1 MYRDNNNRV
10 TPDAQQGLNLQP
22 SAAPVNQ
29 EIRYKFDTSRA
40 EKTKALADGLAR
52 LGKGMVDIDP
62 VLESMADQN
71 VAKAQLEA
79 GENKDKWNE
88 VSSKIK
94 GMAMFNPYNRDA
106 HERLK
111 SENICKATLLEAQG
125 KPDFE
130 KLSPEDANKYLQ
142 DAKQRTIEALQKS
155 GVKPVNYSK
164 ALLDFDTK
172 MKAID
177 DNYQVKH
184 QAYQY
189 KLTNNSYQHSLT
201 TDLEIAMTQ
210 GGNKPEALKNV
221 LNTYSDKMTTEC
233 GIPKE
238 QQAVNLLAGIQNY
251 IASNPTGI
259 SSAELLTS
267 LKGLKVNG
275 TDIAELI
282 PDYEVKMRQIVR
294 TAQRADYDD
303 RALEL
308 SNKQLTENIKAFD
321 AQTEFYK
328 RFSQSDKSYTTAKAL
343 AAEISKNYD
352 LGQSGL
358 GFMNSCLSTAENW
371 NSFNITRSDPN
382 TMQQLGLKAYT
393 GELTQGDIKQA
404 VDAGKLNYVDCFNLT
419 SALNKSNNE
428 GSSQFKLLVSDL
440 NNTVINSKGAFHRD
454 FSKEEMTDMTN
465 AITDLKLKVD
475 SGELTPQQGY
485 QALQKYSKRV
495 QQLRTK
501 NVSSKNKWQKIYNGA
516 YRAAASK
523 AYYNKY
529 GTANLQEST
538 NALKSLGMVAT
549 RYGGAD
555 KNISANARGL
565 VGTQR
570 NGYYHVGTDVNG
582 VAIGRSVLAPSDLK
596 LVYTNYEQSMGNYA
610 VFQDNY
616 GRYIVLQH
624 LNNKLGYKAG
634 TTFKRGTA
642 IGTIGNSGR
651 ADAGG
656 CLHIEFWTKDLNLL
670 SPQQYLK
677 GIS

>member
-1 MYRDNNNRV
+1 MYRNNNNRV
-10 TPDAQQGLNLQP
+10 TPDTQQGLNLQP
-22 SAAPVNQ
+22 TAAPVNQ

-142 DAKQRTIEALQKS
+142 DAKQRTMEALQKS
-155 GVKPVNYSK
+155 GIKPVNYSR

-172 MKAID
+172 MKTID

-221 LNTYSDKMTTEC
+221 LNTYSDRMTTEC

-328 RFSQSDKSYTTAKAL
+328 RFSQSDKSYNTAKAL
-343 AAEISKNYD
+343 AAEISNNYG

-393 GELTQGDIKQA
+393 GELTQNDIKQA
-404 VDAGKLNYVDCFNLT
+404 
-419 SALNKSNNE
+419 
-428 GSSQFKLLVSDL
+428 
-440 NNTVINSKGAFHRD
+440 
-454 FSKEEMTDMTN
+454 
-465 AITDLKLKVD
+465 AI
-475 SGELTPQQGY
+475 E
-485 QALQKYSKRV
+485 
-495 QQLRTK
+495 
-501 NVSSKNKWQKIYNGA
+501 
-516 YRAAASK
+516 
-523 AYYNKY
+523 
-529 GTANLQEST
+529 
-538 NALKSLGMVAT
+538 
-549 RYGGAD
+549 D
-555 KNISANARGL
+555 KN
-565 VGTQR
+565 R
-570 NGYYHVGTDVNG
+570 NDDV
-582 VAIGRSVLAPSDLK
+582 
-596 LVYTNYEQSMGNYA
+596 
-610 VFQDNY
+610 
-616 GRYIVLQH
+616 
-624 LNNKLGYKAG
+624 
-634 TTFKRGTA
+634 
-642 IGTIGNSGR
+642 
-651 ADAGG
+651 
-656 CLHIEFWTKDLNLL
+656 
-670 SPQQYLK
+670 
-677 GIS
+677 